1 MERLNLDLIQI
12 LVSLPNIAAGTS
24 LTVTFQ
30 VTVVAPSTRGAVLNT
45 ASATATFLLNPLQ
58 PPVTTTNSSNTTVV
72 TIPLPPPGEV
82 TATKA
87 VDVATGAVGDVL
99 TYTVLITNVGIIPV
113 TDVLFQDVIPE
124 GTTFVD
130 NSVTIGGVKK
140 PGLNPEIGFTATH
153 Y

>member
-12 LVSLPNIAAGTS
+12 LVSRFLILHWNIID
-24 LTVTFQ
+24 VTFQ

-72 TIPLPPPGEV
+72 TIPLPPLV
-82 TATKA
+82 SNSNKT

-130 NSVTIGGVKK
+130 NSVTIGGVD
-140 PGLNPEIGFTATH
+140 NQD
-153 Y
+153 